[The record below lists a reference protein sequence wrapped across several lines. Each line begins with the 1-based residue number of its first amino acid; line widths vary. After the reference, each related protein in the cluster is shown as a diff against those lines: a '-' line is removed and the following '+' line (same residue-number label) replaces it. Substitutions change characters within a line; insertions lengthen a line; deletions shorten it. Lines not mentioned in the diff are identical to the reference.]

1 MQREMGIKALGAIYI
16 YFSFTQ
22 DGEVKSRCSS
32 NQCSWYQTFQRP
44 PQAPDPWT
52 LTNLGFDLNNISSI
66 WLGDEHFVFINYSW
80 LALVILG
87 GKTAIIGLPHR
98 GPRTLPSSI
107 PFTLPVTPLISSL
120 KCVLSKKLFHSNA
133 TFFSVSDESGFWQFK
148 KNPLVSTLKTPDAG
162 LQRGWKRFVV
172 CFVLFFS
179 GNAVWSSVHQDSVT
193 V

>member
-1 MQREMGIKALGAIYI
+1 MQREMGIKARGAIYI

-107 PFTLPVTPLISSL
+107 PFTLPVTPLITSL

-133 TFFSVSDESGFWQFK
+133 TFFPFLVNQVSGSLK
-148 KNPLVSTLKTPDAG
+148 KILWWAHSENTWCWTAERMEKVCCL
-162 LQRGWKRFVV
+162 F
-172 CFVLFFS
+172 CFVF
-179 GNAVWSSVHQDSVT
+179 
-193 V
+193 